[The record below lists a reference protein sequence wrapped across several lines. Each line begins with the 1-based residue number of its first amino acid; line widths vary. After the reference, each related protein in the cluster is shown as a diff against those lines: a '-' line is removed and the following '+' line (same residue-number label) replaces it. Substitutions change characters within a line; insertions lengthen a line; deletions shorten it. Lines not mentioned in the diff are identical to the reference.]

1 MATAKKTAKKPSSKK
16 MRSRSKAKKMIPAVR
31 HLRYQLTNSG
41 TPGTETSNYIDLAR
55 DLSAI
60 NRRLMRQGRVYH
72 IKRIT
77 IVSSNTIAGF
87 DREYVEGLF
96 GPNPQDYTQSAGR
109 ISFSVIPTSWM
120 TIGAWK
126 RGFQFWNKMNERSVL
141 ADQPNLKPRYHDFKL
156 RGIGSYAPSPTYL
169 TPLDNG
175 GGAVSL
181 GEWTYSKMVSPDG
194 TTSADDFD
202 VHMLGG
208 HISSGSDRTAVSL
221 LKSYAETRATV
232 QDNDP
237 NRAAVDIN
245 DPLLNLFDDG
255 TVVDEITNLLLF
267 HNEDSPYDNDL
278 YTGETGNM
286 PQPLVV
292 QDTTLGV
299 DGKATVGGF
308 EAMCGLIEIESTSP
322 IANDVYSVLV
332 ELAPGKYRGIKAD
345 VI

>member
-1 MATAKKTAKKPSSKK
+1 MATSKKTGTAKKSSAARKRSAKE
-16 MRSRSKAKKMIPAVR
+16 IPAVR
-31 HLRYQLTNSG
+31 HLRYNLTNSSSV
-41 TPGTETSNYIDLAR
+41 GTETSHYLDIGR
-55 DLSAI
+55 DLSAL

-72 IKRIT
+72 IKRVT
-77 IVSSNTIAGF
+77 IVSSNSGQSQ
-87 DREYVEGLF
+87 
-96 GPNPQDYTQSAGR
+96 GPSPGSAFATHAGR
-109 ISFSVIPTSWM
+109 VSFSVIPTSWM

-126 RGFQFWNKMNERSVL
+126 RGFATWNKMNKQSVL
-141 ADQPNLKPRYHDFKL
+141 SDQPSLKPRYHDFKL
-156 RGIGSYAPSPTYL
+156 RGIGSYAPTPTYAV
-169 TPLDNG
+169 PVDNG

-181 GEWTYSKMVSPDG
+181 GEWTYTKLVSPDG
-194 TTSADDFD
+194 TTSSDDFD
-202 VHMLGG
+202 LHMLGG
-208 HISSGSDRTAVSL
+208 HIGNAGSRTGVAL
-221 LKSYAETRATV
+221 LKSFAETRATV

-237 NRAAVDIN
+237 NRSMVDID

-255 TVVDEITNLLLF
+255 TVVDEVTNLLLY
-267 HNEDSPYDNDL
+267 HNEDTPYDNDL

-308 EAMCGLIEIESTSP
+308 AAMCGLVEVEIKSP
-322 IANDVYSVLV
+322 IASDVYSVLV

>member
-1 MATAKKTAKKPSSKK
+1 MAKSKKT
-16 MRSRSKAKKMIPAVR
+16 SKAKKSSAARKRSAKEIPAVR
-31 HLRYQLTNSG
+31 HLRYQLTNSSSV
-41 TPGTETSNYIDLAR
+41 GTETSHFLDLAR

-72 IKRIT
+72 VKRIT
-77 IVSSNTIAGF
+77 IVSSNTGQS
-87 DREYVEGLF
+87 RGPSEGNE
-96 GPNPQDYTQSAGR
+96 PANHAGR
-109 ISFSVIPTSWM
+109 VSFSVIPTSWM

-126 RGFQFWNKMNERSVL
+126 RGFGLWNKMNEQSVL
-141 ADQPNLKPRYHDFKL
+141 ADSKSLKPRYHDFKL
-156 RGIGSYAPSPTYL
+156 RGIGSYAPTPTYA
-169 TPLDNG
+169 TPVDNG
-175 GGAVSL
+175 GGALSL
-181 GEWTYSKMVSPDG
+181 GEWTYTLMVSPDG
-194 TTSADDFD
+194 TTGADDFAL
-202 VHMLGG
+202 HMLGG
-208 HISSGSDRTAVSL
+208 HNGAAGSRTGVAL

-237 NRAAVDIN
+237 NRAAVDID

-255 TVVDEITNLLLF
+255 TVVDEISNILLY
-267 HNEDSPYDNDL
+267 HNEDTPYDNDL
-278 YTGETGNM
+278 YTGESGNM

-308 EAMCGLIEIESTSP
+308 AAMCGLVEVEIKSP
-322 IANDVYSVLV
+322 IADDVYSVLA

>member
-1 MATAKKTAKKPSSKK
+1 MAKKTSSKAKRSRSTAKKMT
-16 MRSRSKAKKMIPAVR
+16 PAVR
-31 HLRYQLTNSG
+31 HLRYELSNSG
-41 TPGTETSNYIDLAR
+41 TPGTETSHFIDLSR

-72 IKRIT
+72 VKRVT
-77 IVSSNTIAGF
+77 VVSTNTIAYGNI
-87 DREYVEGLF
+87 DIAVTGTRDQ
-96 GPNPQDYTQSAGR
+96 QDAGR
-109 ISFSVIPTSWM
+109 ASFSVIPTSWM

-126 RGFQFWNKMNERSVL
+126 RGFQFWNKMNEQSAL
-141 ADQPNLKPRYHDFKL
+141 SDSPSLKPRYHDFKI
-156 RGIGSYAPSPTYL
+156 RGIGSYAPSPTY
-169 TPLDNG
+169 TPPLDNG

-194 TTSADDFD
+194 TTSADDFN

-208 HISSGSDRTAVSL
+208 HITSGSNRTAVSL

-232 QDNDP
+232 QDNNP

-255 TVVDEITNLLLF
+255 TVVDEITNNLLF

-308 EAMCGLIEIESTSP
+308 EAMCGLIEVEIKSP

-332 ELAPGKYRGIKAD
+332 ELAPGKYRGVKAE